1 MGVIRKLS
9 KELKLAKCL
18 PLRMYVGM
26 WFFAFMVAIG
36 IMTVGILQKTSKLDT
51 TTDTEKEIGLVLAII
66 GGILLAISGFRFVI
80 LFYKYSII
88 CSEMLVGEMIL
99 TMMFD

>member
-36 IMTVGILQKTSKLDT
+36 IMTVGILQKTSDT
-51 TTDTEKEIGLVLAII
+51 TTNTEKEVGLVLAIV
-66 GGILLAISGFRFVI
+66 GGILLGISGFRFVV

-88 CSEMLVGEMIL
+88 CSEMLIGEIIL